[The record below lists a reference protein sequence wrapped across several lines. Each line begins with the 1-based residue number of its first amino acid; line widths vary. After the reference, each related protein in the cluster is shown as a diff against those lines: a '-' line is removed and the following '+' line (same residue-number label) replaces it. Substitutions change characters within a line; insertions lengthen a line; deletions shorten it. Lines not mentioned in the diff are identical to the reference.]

1 MVIHVECSD
10 GTEQILGSTDATPK
24 IYILNK
30 RRVQSKVKVLNG
42 DSAAF
47 PHDISFNA
55 FSSCL
60 ALQVR
65 DILLFLLFCR
75 QVELQRVCDSL
86 PG

>member
-1 MVIHVECSD
+1 M
-10 GTEQILGSTDATPK
+10 PK
-24 IYILNK
+24 NCNLDK
-30 RRVQSKVKVLNG
+30 RRVLLKVKVLTG

-47 PHDISFNA
+47 PHEISFNA

-65 DILLFLLFCR
+65 DILLFLLCCR